1 VLAWLSFLLVAAAV
15 FLLALLAFAVLRR
28 AFEQYRAR
36 YVARSLRDLSDMF
49 LFVEPRQLVLLNA
62 AAMALLA
69 ALGLWAGGPFL
80 CAPAAALGFFAPALG
95 VRVYRRRRLRRFEA
109 QLTEAL
115 QQMANALR
123 AGLTFPQ
130 AVEQA
135 ARDALPPLAQEFGLY
150 VKEVKLGVPAAEAL
164 SAMAAR
170 VGSEDLELVAAS
182 TNLARQMGGNL
193 AEMFETIAATVRER
207 FRLEGKIRA
216 LTSQGKLQ
224 GMIVATLPLW
234 VAAFLDWYR
243 PDLLQP
249 MFEHA
254 YGYVLVAAIV
264 LLEATGF
271 VLIRRIVAVDV

>member
-1 VLAWLSFLLVAAAV
+1 MLAWLSFLLVAAAV

-49 LFVEPRQLVLLNA
+49 LFVEPRQLVLLNV

-254 YGYVLVAAIV
+254 YGYLLVAAIV

>member
-1 VLAWLSFLLVAAAV
+1 MLAWLSFLLVAAAV

-49 LFVEPRQLVLLNA
+49 LFVEPRQLVLLNV

-123 AGLTFPQ
+123 AGLTFRQ

-150 VKEVKLGVPAAEAL
+150 LKEVKLGVPADEAL

-224 GMIVATLPLW
+224 GIIVATLPLW

>member
-49 LFVEPRQLVLLNA
+49 LFVEPRQLVLLNV

-123 AGLTFPQ
+123 AGLTFRQ

-150 VKEVKLGVPAAEAL
+150 LKEVKLGVPADEAL

-193 AEMFETIAATVRER
+193 ADMFETIAATVRER

-224 GMIVATLPLW
+224 GIIVATLPLW

>member
-1 VLAWLSFLLVAAAV
+1 MLAWLSFLLVAAAV

-49 LFVEPRQLVLLNA
+49 LFVEPRQLMLLNV

-123 AGLTFPQ
+123 AGLTFRQ

-150 VKEVKLGVPAAEAL
+150 LKEVKLGVPADEAL

-224 GMIVATLPLW
+224 GIIVATLPLW

>member
-1 VLAWLSFLLVAAAV
+1 MLAWLSFLLVAAAV

-49 LFVEPRQLVLLNA
+49 LFVEPRQLMLLNV

-123 AGLTFPQ
+123 AGLTFRQ

-150 VKEVKLGVPAAEAL
+150 LKEVKLGVPADEAL

-193 AEMFETIAATVRER
+193 ADMFETIAATVRER

-224 GMIVATLPLW
+224 GIIVATLPLW

>member
-1 VLAWLSFLLVAAAV
+1 MLAWMACASVAAAV
-15 FLLALLAFAVLRR
+15 FLLTLVVVGVLRR
-28 AFEQYRAR
+28 AFEEYRSR

-49 LFVEPRQLVLLNA
+49 LFVDPRQLIVLNV
-62 AAMALLA
+62 A
-69 ALGLWAGGPFL
+69 ALVFLSVVGFWAGGPLL
-80 CAPAAALGFFAPALG
+80 CALAAACGFFAPALG
-95 VRVYRRRRLRRFEA
+95 VRLYRRRRLARFEA
-109 QLTEAL
+109 QLAEAL

-123 AGLTFPQ
+123 AGLTFTQ
-130 AVEQA
+130 SMEQV
-135 ARDALPPLAQEFGLY
+135 ALHAPPPLGQELGLY
-150 VKEVKLGVPAAEAL
+150 LKEVRLGMAADAAL
-164 SAMAAR
+164 SAMARR
-170 VGSEDLELVAAS
+170 VGSEDLELVAVAA
-182 TNLARQMGGNL
+182 NLARQLGGNL
-193 AEMFETIAATVRER
+193 AEMFEGVAATVRER

-224 GMIVATLPLW
+224 GLIVGTLPLG

-243 PDLLQP
+243 PDLMRP

>member
-1 VLAWLSFLLVAAAV
+1 MLAWVSFLLVSAAV

-28 AFEQYRAR
+28 AFEEYQAR
-36 YVARSLRDLSDMF
+36 YLARSLRDLSGMF
-49 LFVEPRQLVLLNA
+49 LFLDPRQLVLLNA

-69 ALGLWAGGPFL
+69 ALGLWAGGPFV
-80 CAPAAALGFFAPALG
+80 CALAAALGFFAPALG

-123 AGLTFPQ
+123 AGLAFHQ
-130 AVEQA
+130 AVEQV
-135 ARDALPPLAQEFGLY
+135 ARDALPPLSQEFGLY
-150 VKEVKLGVPAAEAL
+150 LKEVKLGVPADEAL

-193 AEMFETIAATVRER
+193 AGMFETIAGTVRER

-224 GMIVATLPLW
+224 GIIVAALPLF

-243 PDLLQP
+243 PDLMQP
-249 MFEHA
+249 LFETA
-254 YGYVLVAAIV
+254 YGYALVAAIV

-271 VLIRRIVAVDV
+271 VLIRRIVAIDV

>member
-1 VLAWLSFLLVAAAV
+1 MLAGLSFLLVAGAV
-15 FLLALLAFAVLRR
+15 FLLSLLAFGVLRR
-28 AFEQYRAR
+28 AFEQYQAR
-36 YVARSLRDLSDMF
+36 YVARSLRDLSAMF
-49 LFVEPRQLVLLNA
+49 LFIEPRQLVLLNA
-62 AAMALLA
+62 AAMALLGTI
-69 ALGLWAGGPFL
+69 GLWALGPFL
-80 CAPAAALGFFAPALG
+80 AAPAAALGFFTPALA
-95 VRVYRRRRLRRFEA
+95 VRIYRRRRLRRFEA

-123 AGLTFPQ
+123 AGLAFHQ

-135 ARDALPPLAQEFGLY
+135 ARDAPPPLAQEFGLY
-150 VKEVKLGVPAAEAL
+150 LKEVKLGVPADEAL

-207 FRLEGKIRA
+207 FRLEGRIRA

-224 GMIVATLPLW
+224 GMVVAALPLG
-234 VAAFLDWYR
+234 VAVFLDWYR

-249 MFEHA
+249 MFQNA
-254 YGYVLVAAIV
+254 YGYVLVSAIV
-264 LLEATGF
+264 LLQVTGF
-271 VLIRRIVAVDV
+271 VLIRRIVAIDV